1 MNLPTLFKF
10 EPIYKTRPWGGQALA
25 QAGAHRPPQSHDP
38 IGEAWEIVD
47 RPGDESV
54 VRDGLLAG
62 WTVRQLL
69 DEHGAKVM
77 GCDWPR
83 GRRFPLLV
91 KVLDAAERLSL
102 QVHPPASVA
111 GELAGEAKTEMWYL
125 LEAAPGAGILAGLK
139 RGVTRADF
147 EQCLR
152 AGRNH
157 ELEGMVHRLPVR
169 RGDAIFIPSGRL
181 HAIDAGCLILEIQQ
195 NSDTTYRV
203 FDWGRVGMDGKP
215 RELHVEQSL
224 RCIDFEDFEPSLA
237 PRAVTEG
244 ARPLADCEHFHVESW
259 ELVSERALAG
269 DHAAILHVTEGDV
282 AVSGPSGGALPVRAG
297 ETALLTATPHHI
309 HPNSPRAAAVIAWCR

>member
-10 EPIYKTRPWGGQALA
+10 EPIHKPRPWGGHALA
-25 QAGAHRPPQSHDP
+25 QTGADHPPQGHDP
-38 IGEAWEIVD
+38 IGEAWEITD

-54 VRDGLLAG
+54 VRDGPLAG
-62 WTVRQLL
+62 RTIRQLL
-69 DEHGAKVM
+69 DEHGAEVM
-77 GCDWPR
+77 GCAWPR

-111 GELAGEAKTEMWYL
+111 GELAGEPKTEMWYL
-125 LEAAPGAGILAGLK
+125 LEATPTAGILAGLK

-152 AGRNH
+152 AGRSH
-157 ELEGMVHRLPVR
+157 ELEDMVHRLPVR

-203 FDWGRVGMDGKP
+203 FDWGRVRLDGTP

-224 RCIDFEDFEPSLA
+224 RCIDFEDFAPSLA
-237 PRAVTEG
+237 PRSITEG
-244 ARPLADCEHFHVESW
+244 TRRLADCDHFHVESW
-259 ELVSERALAG
+259 ELASERAIAG
-269 DHAAILHVTEGDV
+269 DHAAVLHVTEGNV
-282 AVSGPSGGALPVRAG
+282 AVSGPSGEAIPVRAG
-297 ETALLTATPHHI
+297 ETALLSAMPHRIRPQSSRATV
-309 HPNSPRAAAVIAWCR
+309 VIAWCR